1 MLDLGENEN
10 RFTPRFLTEIDQAL
24 DSITGSSEPA
34 ALDVMTTGWRYDA
47 PDAREAGI
55 VDAICDAENLL
66 HVARRMVVDLANK
79 DCQTLGKIKSTVY
92 ARVGSD
98 LVEPLS

>member
-47 PDAREAGI
+47 PGASEAGI
-55 VDAICDAENLL
+55 VDAICDVKIYFTLPEEWLWTL
-66 HVARRMVVDLANK
+66 QTRIVKHWARLNPPCM
-79 DCQTLGKIKSTVY
+79 QGLGPI
-92 ARVGSD
+92 
-98 LVEPLS
+98 